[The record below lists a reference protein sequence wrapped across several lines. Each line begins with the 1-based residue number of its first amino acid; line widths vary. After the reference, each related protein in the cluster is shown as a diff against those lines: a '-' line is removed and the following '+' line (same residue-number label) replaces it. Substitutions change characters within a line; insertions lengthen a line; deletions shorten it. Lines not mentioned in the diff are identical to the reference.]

1 MGLIVNIKFRII
13 YDLNSNKNKQIIGSF
28 IARNRKSIS
37 EDIYRLQYLNIE
49 AVKFYIG
56 DNRSNLDRYWLKKG

>member
-13 YDLNSNKNKQIIGSF
+13 YDLNSNKNKQIIDSF

-37 EDIYRLQYLNIE
+37 GDIYRLQYFNIE

-56 DNRSNLDRYWLKKG
+56 DK

>member
-37 EDIYRLQYLNIE
+37 EDIYRLQYFYIE

-56 DNRSNLDRYWLKKG
+56 DK

>member
-13 YDLNSNKNKQIIGSF
+13 YDLNSNKNKQIIDSI

-37 EDIYRLQYLNIE
+37 GDIYRLQYFDIE

-56 DNRSNLDRYWLKKG
+56 DK

>member
-13 YDLNSNKNKQIIGSF
+13 YDLNSNKIKQIIGSF

-37 EDIYRLQYLNIE
+37 EDIYRLQYFYIE

-56 DNRSNLDRYWLKKG
+56 DK